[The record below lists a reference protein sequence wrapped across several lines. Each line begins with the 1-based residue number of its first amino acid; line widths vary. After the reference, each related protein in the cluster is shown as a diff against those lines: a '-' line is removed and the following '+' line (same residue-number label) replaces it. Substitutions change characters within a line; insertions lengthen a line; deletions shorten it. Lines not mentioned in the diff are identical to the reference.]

1 MSSTPGSLDDALST
15 VSSPPS
21 SPPSAA
27 DAADDVYDP
36 KAEKMRAEEG
46 KLRRESKREDK
57 ERRDRWEKDGQDTG
71 SMKDLDWFLSRSQGF
86 SSTVMD
92 QLKQALE
99 ARKVQT
105 SAQPKLVE
113 GGKMRDYQ
121 LEGLTWLTCLYQI
134 GLNGILA
141 DEMGLGKTVQLI
153 SFLAFL
159 RENGTN
165 GPFLILGPLST
176 VNNWVREFGF
186 WTPRIPVVMYHGSPQ
201 VRGEI
206 RRKQLK
212 GDSKGVRFPVVCTS
226 YEICMRDKKFL
237 ANYPWK
243 FIVVDEGHRLK
254 NFNCKLVRELKQ
266 YQSESR
272 LILTGTPL
280 QNNLSELW
288 SLLNFLLP
296 EAFSDL
302 EHFESMFDFSDVQDK
317 DGHKQVMSTER
328 QKRTIA
334 SLHAILKPF
343 LLRRVKN
350 DVETNLPKKR
360 EYILYAPLTPLQKDL
375 YRKIKDSDIRNYL
388 EEKAVERI
396 GAKLE
401 DSRVSEVKGKKRK
414 AGSGISTPNKSA
426 KSSRGSTPAGSI
438 RSGRSSRR
446 QNYAEVSDL
455 EYFQQLEQSSESEE
469 VDEEEQKERDRAS
482 TLAQARKEVSQKKL
496 QNPVMQLR
504 LACNSPHHFSW
515 PWAPDADP
523 DESLVTESGK
533 MVMLDRLVP
542 YLFSNGHKVLIFS
555 QFSKQLDILEDWA
568 TVLRGWPVCRID
580 GAVKQ
585 EDRSDQIDAF
595 NTQKDHQLF
604 LLSTRAGGL
613 GINLTS
619 ADTVILFDSDW
630 NPQQDLQAQDRA
642 HRIGQT
648 RPVIVYRLATK
659 GTIEQMLLE
668 KADGKRRLEKLV
680 IQKDKFKSLL
690 DRKPNKK
697 AEDEYAELQQIL
709 ANEDFENYDP
719 GEGGEILSE
728 ADLKLLTDRSA
739 KAYERAEKGE
749 GSGDKFRTIETKGD
763 GQDILGN
770 LAK

>member
-1 MSSTPGSLDDALST
+1 MTPGSLDDALST

-36 KAEKMRAEEG
+36 KAEKMRAEEE

-57 ERRDRWEKDGQDTG
+57 ARRDRWEKDGQDTG

-176 VNNWVREFGF
+176 VSNWVREFGF
-186 WTPRIPVVMYHGSPQ
+186 WTPKIPVVMYHGSPQ

-360 EYILYAPLTPLQKDL
+360 EYILYAPLTPVQKDL
-375 YRKIKDSDIRNYL
+375 YRKIKDSDIRKYL

-414 AGSGISTPNKSA
+414 AGSGVSTPNKSA

-446 QNYAEVSDL
+446 QNYAEVSDQ

-469 VDEEEQKERDRAS
+469 VDEEEQRERDRAS

-523 DESLVTESGK
+523 DESLVTDSGK

>member
-1 MSSTPGSLDDALST
+1 MTPGSPDDLTSPA
-15 VSSPPS
+15 SSPPS

-27 DAADDVYDP
+27 DDAYDP
-36 KAEKMRAEEG
+36 KVERMREEEE
-46 KLRRESKREDK
+46 KLRKQSKREEK
-57 ERRDRWEKDGQDTG
+57 ERKQVEGKRWQKDGQDA
-71 SMKDLDWFLSRSQGF
+71 SYLKDLDWFLSRSQGF

-99 ARKVQT
+99 ARKAGT
-105 SAQPKLVE
+105 SAQPKLVS

-176 VNNWVREFGF
+176 VNNWVKEFGF
-186 WTPRIPVVMYHGSPQ
+186 WTPDIPVVMYHGTPQ
-201 VRGEI
+201 VRGQI
-206 RRKQLK
+206 RRQQLK
-212 GDSKGVRFPVVCTS
+212 GDAKGARFPVVCTS

-237 ANYPWK
+237 SNYPWK

-254 NFNCKLVRELKQ
+254 NFNCKLVKELKQ
-266 YQSESR
+266 YPSESR

-280 QNNLSELW
+280 QNNLTELW

-317 DGHKQVMSTER
+317 DGHKQFMSKER
-328 QKRTIA
+328 QKRTVA

-360 EYILYAPLTPLQKDL
+360 EYILYAPMTPTQKEL
-375 YRKIKDSDIRNYL
+375 YRKIKDSDIRSYL
-388 EEKAVERI
+388 EEKAIQRI
-396 GAKLE
+396 GEKLE
-401 DSRVSEVKGKKRK
+401 DSRVSEMKGQKRK
-414 AGSGISTPNKSA
+414 GGSGTSTPNKSA
-426 KSSRGSTPAGSI
+426 KSSRGSTPASSF

-446 QNYAEVSDL
+446 QNYTEVSDS
-455 EYFQQLEQSSESEE
+455 EYFKQIEQSSESEE
-469 VDEEEQKERDRAS
+469 VDEEEQEKRDRES

-515 PWAPDADP
+515 PWAADADP
-523 DESLVTESGK
+523 DETLVTESGK

-542 YLFSNGHKVLIFS
+542 DLFAKGHKIILFS
-555 QFSKQLDILEDWA
+555 QFSKQLDILEEWA
-568 TVLRGWPVCRID
+568 TTLRGWPVCRID
-580 GAVKQ
+580 GAVKA
-585 EDRSDQIDAF
+585 EDRAEQIEAF
-595 NTQKDHQLF
+595 NTQPDHKLF
-604 LLSTRAGGL
+604 LLSTRAGGQ

-648 RPVIVYRLATK
+648 RPVIIYRLATK
-659 GTIEQMLLE
+659 GTVEQTLLE

-680 IQKDKFKSLL
+680 IQKDKFRSIL
-690 DRKPNKK
+690 DRRPNPKG
-697 AEDEYAELQQIL
+697 EDEYSELQQIL

-719 GEGGEILSE
+719 GEGADILSE
-728 ADLKLLTDRSA
+728 ADLELLTDRSEA
-739 KAYERAEKGE
+739 AYVRAEKGE
-749 GSGDKFRTIETKGD
+749 GSGDKFRTIERKAD

-770 LAK
+770 MGK